1 MLMNDEKLMELIRQY
16 AHGLKNKPD
25 SDPPRNYVFTFRA
38 ICTHIEELTLDT
50 TKINYVLELEEIF
63 QDFKRRWARMRQ
75 HDDEDIKYR
84 EEIFERL
91 DHYLAKFKDI
101 KDEKRADENLEVEKA
116 NLAESR
122 RARILARRANKI
134 AITAIVIACLGTIV
148 GVLVSVFLHV
158 FGSN

>member
-1 MLMNDEKLMELIRQY
+1 MNDEKLMELIRQY
-16 AHGLKNKPD
+16 ALGLKILKPD
-25 SDPPRNYVFTFRA
+25 SEPPRSYVFIFRT
-38 ICTHIEELTLDT
+38 ICTHIEELAPNT

-84 EEIFERL
+84 EEIFEKL
-91 DHYLAKFKDI
+91 EYYLAKFKDI
-101 KDEKRADENLEVEKA
+101 KNEKRADENLEAEKA
-116 NLAESR
+116 NLGESR

-148 GVLVSVFLHV
+148 GILVTVFLRV